1 MFRWSRSTELEQQPS
16 RDCLNGLNIL
26 LVEDNE
32 LNMEIADMVLTS
44 HGASVTKAWNGQE
57 ALDTF
62 RVSDVEFYDAICMDI
77 MMPVMDGM
85 TAAREIR
92 ALDRPDAG
100 TVTIIAM
107 SANASRTTSAPAS
120 TPE

>member
-1 MFRWSRSTELEQQPS
+1 M
-16 RDCLNGLNIL
+16 
-26 LVEDNE
+26 EDNE

-57 ALDTF
+57 AVDTF
-62 RVSDVEFYDAICMDI
+62 RVSDVGFYDAVCMDI

-107 SANASRTTSAPAS
+107 SANAFPDDVRAS
-120 TPE
+120 LDSGMNAHLPKPLVVRDVLSTILRYCRKD